1 MENPIRVLV
10 VDDHFVVRKGVCAL
24 LAGDRGIVVAGEA
37 ADGRQAIAEARR
49 LGPQVVLMDLRMP
62 GLGGV
67 AATRAIL
74 AEQPGVSVVVLSGI
88 GMDDEVLAAIQAGA
102 VGYLAKAAP
111 QGDFLA
117 AIHRVAAG
125 DCWLPAH
132 LTRLLSAHHEPQPS
146 ANGLTA
152 REREVL
158 GLLARGW
165 SNHRIAGELYIAEIT
180 VRTHV
185 RHLFDKLG
193 VASRVEAALLA
204 LRTGLVQLDEPSPE
218 AADRRAARRA

>member
-1 MENPIRVLV
+1 VENPIRVLV
-10 VDDHFVVRKGVCAL
+10 VDDHFVVRKGVCSL
-24 LAGDRGIVVAGEA
+24 LAADGGIVVAGEA
-37 ADGRQAIAEARR
+37 ADGRQAIDEARR
-49 LGPQVVLMDLRMP
+49 LAPQVVLMDLRMP

-67 AATRAIL
+67 EATRAIL
-74 AEQPGVSVVVLSGI
+74 AEQPGVSIVVLSGI
-88 GMDDEVLAAIQAGA
+88 GMEDEVLAAIQAGA
-102 VGYLAKAAP
+102 VGYLDKAAAP
-111 QGDFLA
+111 QEDFLA

-132 LTRLLSAHHEPQPS
+132 LTRRLSAHHEPQPP

-152 REREVL
+152 RERDVL

-165 SNHRIAGELYIAEIT
+165 SNHRIAGELHIAEIT

-193 VASRVEAALLA
+193 VANRVEAALLA
-204 LRTGLVQLDEPSPE
+204 LRAGLVQLDEPSPE
-218 AADRRAARRA
+218 AAGRRA